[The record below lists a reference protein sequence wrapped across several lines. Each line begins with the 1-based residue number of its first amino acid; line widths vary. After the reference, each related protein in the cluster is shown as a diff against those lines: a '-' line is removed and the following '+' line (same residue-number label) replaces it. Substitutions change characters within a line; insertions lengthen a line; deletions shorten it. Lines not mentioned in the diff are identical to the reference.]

1 LALGWRASTSVGA
14 LGTGS
19 RTTSTEHE
27 LAIDDGLLSR
37 NPCRK
42 VKLPKLK
49 TPPQPDLTVEE
60 LYRLADQLSPRY
72 GAMVL
77 VGGLAGLRFSQ
88 VAARVSDVDLNSRT
102 ITVRHQLDRTG
113 TFTPTKTDGS
123 VASLRVARAAV
134 EALERHIEKFGI
146 GPNDL

>member
-1 LALGWRASTSVGA
+1 
-14 LGTGS
+14 
-19 RTTSTEHE
+19 
-27 LAIDDGLLSR
+27 
-37 NPCRK
+37 
-42 VKLPKLK
+42 
-49 TPPQPDLTVEE
+49 
-60 LYRLADQLSPRY
+60 
-72 GAMVL
+72 MVL

-88 VAARVSDVDLNSRT
+88 VAALRVSDVDLNSRT